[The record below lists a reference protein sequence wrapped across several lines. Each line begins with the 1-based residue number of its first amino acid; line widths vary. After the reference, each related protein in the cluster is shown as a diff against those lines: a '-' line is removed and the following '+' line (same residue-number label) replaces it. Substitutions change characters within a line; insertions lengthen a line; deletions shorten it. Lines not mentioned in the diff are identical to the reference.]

1 MKFSDRFYGKNRSGI
16 ALLFAVSLIALSQG
30 AWAADTLNVL
40 TWCDHEDPTL
50 LQPFEQANNVKI
62 NFKDIDST
70 AAALAVLGQS
80 KPGDWDVLVADET
93 DTGRLAQMNL
103 LAPLDA
109 KDFPFADIPAEIAD
123 PKLTSYEGKLY
134 TVPEKFGYN
143 TVAYNKTAVDPK
155 AMTDINAIWD
165 PKYKGRVAIYDYYV
179 PEIEYV
185 AIALGKKPSEL
196 SDADLPAIK
205 DKLVALK
212 ANSAMIGDVT
222 TVQQALASGSVDVL
236 VGGGE
241 WVTAGIAKDNPD
253 LDYVIPTQ
261 GGVRWQQG
269 LGVFATSKNPDLAK
283 KFVQYIVS
291 PEAQGKLATSS
302 CYWGMPANSKAVL
315 NDEQKTILRWNDQPG
330 YIKISY
336 PYLQMTPDFDKKLQ
350 ALWAEVLQ
358 SK

>member
-1 MKFSDRFYGKNRSGI
+1 MAVAKDLVRNCAVLAL
-16 ALLFAVSLIALSQG
+16 ALLGSTAL
-30 AWAADTLNVL
+30 ARVAAADGTLNVL
-40 TWCDHEDPTL
+40 TWCDHEDPAL
-50 LQPFEQANNVKI
+50 LEPFEQANDVKI

-70 AAALAVLGQS
+70 AAVLAVLGQS
-80 KPGDWDVLVADET
+80 KPGDWDVLVVDQT
-93 DTGRLAQMNL
+93 DTGRLVGMKL

-109 KDFPFADIPAEIAD
+109 KDFPFADIPEQIAD
-123 PKLTSYEGKLY
+123 PKLTSVDGTLY

-143 TVAYNKTAVDPK
+143 TVAYNKTAVDPQ

-165 PKYKGRVAIYDYYV
+165 AKYKGKIGIYDYYV

-205 DKLVALK
+205 DKLIALK
-212 ANSAMIGDVT
+212 ANAAMVGDVT
-222 TVQQALASGSVDVL
+222 TVQQALASGSVDIV

-241 WVTAGIAKDNPD
+241 WMTAGIAKDSPN

-269 LGVFATSKNPDLAK
+269 LGVFADSKNKDMAK

-291 PEAQGKLATSS
+291 PEGQAKLATSS

-315 NDEQKTILRWNDQPG
+315 NDEQKKILRWDEQPG
-330 YIKISY
+330 YLKTSY
-336 PYLQMTPDFDKKLQ
+336 PYLQMTPEFDKELQ

-358 SK
+358 AK